1 MAKKSTQK
9 QSDNSKKIETF
20 RSAET
25 GRFVTKQFAKRNPKS
40 TIKETRTGGPKS
52 RNNG

>member
-1 MAKKSTQK
+1 MAKKSTEK
-9 QSDNSKKIETF
+9 QSNSSKKIETF

-25 GRFVTKQFAKRNPKS
+25 GRFVTKRFAQKNPKS